1 MSTQQPLASG
11 KSERPEKGGKIGPGK
26 RITLEEALQRTRI
39 FREEFIQKARPAPEE
54 IKGNAFSKED
64 ILAVLQQPGCEG
76 IRIYHS
82 VNPDA
87 TDKDGNPAPIREV
100 ILVGIDG
107 HYNDLLTPADYP
119 NLPKAKGCNPFRSFL
134 ALPASPVPE
143 RTVMVANPHPCP
155 NMCGSPNGLN
165 S

>member
-1 MSTQQPLASG
+1 MNTQQPQASG
-11 KSERPEKGGKIGPGK
+11 QPEQPEKGGKIRPGK
-26 RITLEEALQRTRI
+26 QITAEEAIRRTRI
-39 FREEFIQKARPAPEE
+39 FREEFIQKTRPVPEE
-54 IKGNAFSKED
+54 VKGNAFAKED
-64 ILAVLQQPGCEG
+64 IMAVLRQPGCEG

-82 VNPDA
+82 INPDA

-107 HYNDLLTPADYP
+107 QYNDLLTPEDYP
-119 NLPKAKGCNPFRSFL
+119 DVPDAKGCNPFRSFL
-134 ALPASPVPE
+134 ALPASPVPQ

-155 NMCGSPNGLN
+155 NMCGRPNGLN